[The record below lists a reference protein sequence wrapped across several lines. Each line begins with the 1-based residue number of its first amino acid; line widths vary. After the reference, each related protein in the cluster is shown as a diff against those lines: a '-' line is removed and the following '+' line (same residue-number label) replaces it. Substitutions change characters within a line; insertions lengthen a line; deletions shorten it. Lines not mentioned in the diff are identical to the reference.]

1 MTSTD
6 RLCSVRVDDSGLP
19 APSPEVSQER
29 NVAIF
34 DLLESNRFALVD
46 RDDQRMQDGPYSLVI
61 GIWDG
66 RLVFDVGSSD
76 GTTIVKFYLSLAP
89 MRQTIKDYF
98 AICSSYYSA
107 VKQLPRAQIE
117 TVDMAR
123 RGIHNEGARSLR
135 RRLKGKIEVDTATA
149 KRLFT
154 LVCAL
159 QPRP

>member
-1 MTSTD
+1 MSSTN
-6 RLCSVRVDDSGLP
+6 RLCSIRIDDSDLP

-29 NVAIF
+29 KVAIF
-34 DLLESNRFALVD
+34 DLLENNRFELAD
-46 RDDQRMQDGPYSLVI
+46 RDGQKMQEGPYSLVI
-61 GIWDG
+61 SIWDG

-89 MRQTIKDYF
+89 MRQTMKDYF
-98 AICSSYYSA
+98 AICSSYYNA
-107 VKQLPRAQIE
+107 VKKLPRAQIE

-135 RRLKGKIEVDTATA
+135 RRLKGKIDVDTATA

-159 QPRP
+159 QPRR